1 MTREHEYCDCCD
13 ELVDPAHRFCFASS
27 PFDLP
32 QAYEG
37 ESAVVCRSCCN
48 NIIDKALAQ
57 LATLKHTNTALL
69 SRLKGETQ

>member
-1 MTREHEYCDCCD
+1 MIREHEYCDCCD
-13 ELVDPAHRFCFASS
+13 RLIEPSHRHALESC

-37 ESAVVCRSCCN
+37 ESAVVCHCCFN

-69 SRLKGETQ
+69 SRLNTSQ

>member
-1 MTREHEYCDCCD
+1 MIREHEYCDCCD
-13 ELVDPAHRFCFASS
+13 DLVVSTKRFTFASS

-37 ESAVVCRSCCN
+37 ESAVVCHRCYT

-57 LATLKHTNTALL
+57 LETLKHTNAALL
-69 SRLKGETQ
+69 SRLKTPQ